1 MYYCFSFQVGD
12 FGLDIYLTQLIFGV
26 VEMLA
31 RFSSIPIMEKLGR
44 KWSLLGSLILA
55 GTMCIIIIF
64 IPAGTRLSSSLP
76 GLPPLLPHHY
86 GFPRV
91 WAQRVRHLSDREVR
105 GLR

>member
-1 MYYCFSFQVGD
+1 MYYGLGLQVGD
-12 FGLDIYLTQLIFGV
+12 FGLDIYLTQLIFGL
-26 VEMLA
+26 VEMPA
-31 RFSSIPIMEKLGR
+31 RFFSIFIMEKLGR
-44 KWSLLGSLILA
+44 KWSLLGSLTLA

-91 WAQRVRHLSDREVR
+91 WAWRVRHLSDREVH